1 MAAEKVVQGQ
11 RVDHRR
17 TLVFCKQSLL
27 CYTEAWKRDVVNT
40 MPCVS
45 WRRVEDAE
53 GETFD
58 AECAREAGWA
68 EDAEMAGGE

>member
-1 MAAEKVVQGQ
+1 MLGDAYVG
-11 RVDHRR
+11 RR
-17 TLVFCKQSLL
+17 PTLVFCKQSLL

-58 AECAREAGWA
+58 AECARDAGLV
-68 EDAEMAGGE
+68 EDEEMAAGE